1 MAMEHPIF
9 FFGSDALPD
18 LGEGV
23 LPCFGC
29 WMGRWLVLSS
39 SGEQMAQRS
48 QFTSVLGV
56 AWNQQPCGEP
66 ARNFLVYWR
75 CPSPKVTECS
85 QLSYGPCGWTWC
97 IPRPIKWFLA
107 STPHQPG
114 LKKKPDPGWDEF
126 WWNPEPRCHFFHCP
140 RCGSRVFIEINPTI
154 TGDPNK
160 NAYQSEFLIKPTI
173 SIFMVTIT
181 AITGIWRCH
190 FLIKKMHMALQY
202 HHRLVD
208 LVDISGDGLVNYLEP
223 GIPETRGEFSF
234 FFRSVREFSRFDGK
248 WHGDFLGFRWNWRMW
263 LTQFIFYGFY
273 GILR

>member
-85 QLSYGPCGWTWC
+85 QLSYGPCGWKWC

-114 LKKKPDPGWDEF
+114 LKKNQTQAGMNFDETQNRDVTFFTVPGVV
-126 WWNPEPRCHFFHCP
+126 P
-140 RCGSRVFIEINPTI
+140 
-154 TGDPNK
+154 K
-160 NAYQSEFLIKPTI
+160 FL
-173 SIFMVTIT
+173 
-181 AITGIWRCH
+181 
-190 FLIKKMHMALQY
+190 
-202 HHRLVD
+202 
-208 LVDISGDGLVNYLEP
+208 
-223 GIPETRGEFSF
+223 
-234 FFRSVREFSRFDGK
+234 
-248 WHGDFLGFRWNWRMW
+248 LG
-263 LTQFIFYGFY
+263 
-273 GILR
+273 